1 MVHTRRVT
9 RLDPSFIDS
18 REDHMG
24 DPLGDTTSHSS
35 VVPS

>member
-1 MVHTRRVT
+1 MVHTRKVT
-9 RLDPSFIDS
+9 QSDPSSIDS

-24 DPLGDTTSHSS
+24 DPLRDTTSHSS